1 MLKIDIRFFGGRGAS
16 SGISDKGNEYGSQ
29 YHTVLESKNIKFVS
43 KNKRTSET
51 LMETMTKGRIYVEV
65 GGEDLLRIISFD
77 KTNKRNHVIERD
89 KHSDEWHVHN
99 GYFHTEYGKDQ
110 HEPLNDA
117 DKKLLEKVRKLWY
130 NK

>member
-65 GGEDLLRIISFD
+65 GGEDLLRIISLIIF
-77 KTNKRNHVIERD
+77 
-89 KHSDEWHVHN
+89 
-99 GYFHTEYGKDQ
+99 
-110 HEPLNDA
+110 
-117 DKKLLEKVRKLWY
+117 
-130 NK
+130 